1 MAHASSTY
9 SPSPAE
15 LRSPSPSFSQ
25 SSVILDD
32 SSSASEAGDVSA
44 FRVED
49 RGSPGPSSAPPA
61 DPGDT
66 VTCLWEGCGDVF
78 SHLPTLIDH
87 IHSSHI
93 GVHKSNYTCEWA
105 TCSRRGLA
113 QTSRFALISHIR
125 SHTGEKPF
133 TCTRPECDKSFTRSD
148 ALAKHMRLQ
157 HNMLP
162 LPSGRG
168 GSRKRKRGDSPQPNP
183 SHAQTTSAPADAS
196 GFNTFKVEPRSP
208 SETGIPGADYFDTHP
223 PPGQEDDRNE
233 DGVDDDDGE
242 DGLPPHVARHMDPQT
257 GLVMGRSPSL
267 VKYIIQKAK
276 MRHALETHAA
286 LIEELRIARAQAKE
300 EKLKKEAMLDDLLR
314 AVFGEEAAARYLM
327 TDGSSLPLSNAR
339 SNPLH
344 EHGNPQYQ
352 PPAAPHHFRNHL
364 KPNLHPHVQAPYPH
378 S

>member
-1 MAHASSTY
+1 MAHAT
-9 SPSPAE
+9 SPAE
-15 LRSPSPSFSQ
+15 PRSPSPSFSQ

-44 FRVED
+44 LPVED

-66 VTCLWEGCGDVF
+66 VTCLWEDCGDVF
-78 SHLPTLIDH
+78 SHLPTLIEH

-133 TCTRPECDKSFTRSD
+133 TCSRPECDKSFTRSD

-162 LPSGRG
+162 PPSGTPAHG
-168 GSRKRKRGDSPQPNP
+168 LS
-183 SHAQTTSAPADAS
+183 TSGPADTS

-208 SETGIPGADYFDTHP
+208 SEVGIPGADYFDSHP
-223 PPGQEDDRNE
+223 PPGQEDGHNE
-233 DGVDDDDGE
+233 DGMEDDDGD
-242 DGLPPHVARHMDPQT
+242 DGLPPHLVRFMDPQT

-276 MRHALETHAA
+276 MHYALETHAA
-286 LIEELRIARAQAKE
+286 LLEELRVARAQAKE
-300 EKLKKEAMLDDLLR
+300 EKMKKEAMLDDLLR
-314 AVFGEEAAARYLM
+314 TVFGEEAATRYLM
-327 TDGSSLPLSNAR
+327 TDSSSPLTNMR
-339 SNPLH
+339 SN
-344 EHGNPQYQ
+344 HGDPQHAY
-352 PPAAPHHFRNHL
+352 PPPPPSHHFRNHQ
-364 KPNLHPHVQAPYPH
+364 KPHAQVSYPH

>member
-1 MAHASSTY
+1 MAHAT
-9 SPSPAE
+9 SPAE
-15 LRSPSPSFSQ
+15 PRSPSPSFSQ

-44 FRVED
+44 LPVED

-66 VTCLWEGCGDVF
+66 VTCLWEDCGDVF
-78 SHLPTLIDH
+78 SHLPTLIEH

-133 TCTRPECDKSFTRSD
+133 TCSRPECDKSFTRSD

-162 LPSGRG
+162 PPSGRG
-168 GSRKRKRGDSPQPNP
+168 GSRKRKRGDSPQPSP
-183 SHAQTTSAPADAS
+183 AHGLSTSGPADTS

-208 SETGIPGADYFDTHP
+208 SEVGIPGADYFDSHP
-223 PPGQEDDRNE
+223 PPGQEDGHNE
-233 DGVDDDDGE
+233 DGMEDDDGD
-242 DGLPPHVARHMDPQT
+242 DGLPPHLVRFMDPQT

-276 MRHALETHAA
+276 MHYALETHAA
-286 LIEELRIARAQAKE
+286 LLEELRVARAQAKE
-300 EKLKKEAMLDDLLR
+300 EKMKKEAMLDDLLR
-314 AVFGEEAAARYLM
+314 TVFGEQAATRYLM
-327 TDGSSLPLSNAR
+327 TDSSSPLTNMR
-339 SNPLH
+339 SN
-344 EHGNPQYQ
+344 HGDPQHAY
-352 PPAAPHHFRNHL
+352 PPPPPSHHFRNHQ
-364 KPNLHPHVQAPYPH
+364 KPHAQVSYPH